1 MSTKLFNSTPK
12 RILEPQIADTDQMWL
27 YIWQDMGDNNE
38 CKFGERWVHA
48 GEDPEIELRSR
59 IRTSLAV
66 RKDRYDDGKI
76 HIETFINVSDY
87 AKVVNRFAKQKRMDD
102 YVRDIIGFRKEST
115 GEVHTL
121 SAYDMAIRVLK
132 HIHKQGQP
140 LPVAKLST
148 YQYNTAVEVIDIFGQ
163 ANIIIA
169 DLCARFGKTIW
180 AGVIGKELDVDMIV
194 VAACVK
200 TVFSSFEKDFRS
212 FEQFADYDHI
222 DTQDADY
229 QEQFKKSKKKKV
241 VYLSLNEG
249 SNRQSRMD
257 FVFNRRGTKLFI
269 VDEADHA
276 AWTDKKA
283 GPINEKI
290 TKKNVKIIL
299 MTGTNSDRA
308 VTHYK
313 NVTPISVTY
322 PELLVQK
329 NTVKQLTSA

>member
-1 MSTKLFNSTPK
+1 MSDVLFTSTPR
-12 RILEPQIADTDQMWL
+12 RIVDTQIADTDQMWL
-27 YIWQDMGDNNE
+27 YLWQDTDDKNE
-38 CKFGERWVHA
+38 CKFGEHWVFA
-48 GEDPEIELRSR
+48 GSDPELSCRKR
-59 IRTSLAV
+59 IRDSLGV
-66 RKDRYDDGKI
+66 RKDRYNEGKI
-76 HIETFINVSDY
+76 HIENLINVTEY
-87 AKVVNRFAKQKRMDD
+87 AKSVSRYAQRKRMDD
-102 YVRDIIGFRKEST
+102 YVRDFIGFRKGST
-115 GEVHTL
+115 GEVHSL
-121 SAYDMAIRVLK
+121 SAYDMNLRVLK
-132 HIHKQGQP
+132 HLHKLGQP

-148 YQYNTAVEVIDIFGQ
+148 YQYNIAVEVIDIFKQ
-163 ANIIIA
+163 ASIIIA

-180 AGVIGKELDVDMIV
+180 SGAVAKEMDVDMIV

-229 QEQFKKSKKKKV
+229 QDQFKKSKKKKV

-257 FVFNRRGTKLFI
+257 FIFSRQGSKLFI
-269 VDEADHA
+269 IDEADFA

-290 TKKNVKIIL
+290 TKKNVKTIL

-329 NTVKQLTSA
+329 KEVQNA

>member
-1 MSTKLFNSTPK
+1 MSNILFASTPQ
-12 RILEPQIADTDQMWL
+12 RVIDTQVADTDQMWL
-27 YIWQDMGDNNE
+27 YVWEDLDDKNE
-38 CKFGERWVHA
+38 SKFGERWVFA
-48 GEDPEIELRSR
+48 GQDPELECRRR
-59 IRTSLAV
+59 IRSSLQV

-76 HIETFINVSDY
+76 HLENLINVSEY
-87 AKVVNRFAKQKRMDD
+87 AKTVGRYAQRKRMDD
-102 YVRDIIGFRKEST
+102 YVREFVGHRKGST

-121 SAYDMAIRVLK
+121 SAYDVNLRVLK
-132 HIHKQGQP
+132 HLHKQGQQ
-140 LPVAKLST
+140 LPIAKLST
-148 YQYNTAVEVIDIFGQ
+148 YQYNTAVEVIDIFSQ

-180 AGVIGKELDVDMIV
+180 SGAVAKEMDVDMIV

-229 QEQFKKSKKKKV
+229 QDQFKKSKKKKV

-257 FVFNRRGTKLFI
+257 FIFSRQGNKLFI
-269 VDEADHA
+269 IDEADFA

-290 TKKNVKIIL
+290 TKKNVKTIL